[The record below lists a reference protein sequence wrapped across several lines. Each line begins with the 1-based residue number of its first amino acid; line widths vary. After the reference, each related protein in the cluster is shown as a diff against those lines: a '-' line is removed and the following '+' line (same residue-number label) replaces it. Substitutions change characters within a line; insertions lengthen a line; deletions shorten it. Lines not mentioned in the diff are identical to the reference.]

1 MGGLSTTRGRK
12 DTQLAQTIAGAD
24 FREPKYEVRVSS
36 PGTGGENPDAFS
48 IETQKEPSFQN
59 RFNGVTQGAPVGVQK
74 AEAAALAWSKKTA
87 YMTYVLVWLS
97 FFVLAFQSSISTNVI
112 HNAYAS
118 FEVAPAVSTASIVAS
133 VVSGVVKLPAAKLLN
148 IWGRTEGFLVFV
160 GVYLV
165 GLIMLA
171 ACNGPSAY
179 AVGYVFY
186 WVGYD
191 AIFLILD
198 VFMADTSG
206 LRNRAFAFGFAST
219 PFICTAF
226 TGPLAAQSFI
236 EHASW
241 RWAYGTFAVVTPF
254 IFLPLAGVFKFYQRK
269 AERMYIFAR
278 EPSGRNMMQSV
289 VYYINE
295 FDVLGAILLT
305 AAFLLLLLPFSL
317 QSYGK
322 AEYKSATFITMIVI
336 GFLLFFVFGAWER
349 YGARCPFI
357 QFHLLKDRTVVG
369 ACSVAGL
376 LFFSYYA
383 WELYFYNF
391 CMVVYQLS
399 IGMTGYVGQ
408 IYNVGSCFW
417 SAIFGL
423 IVYATRQFKYTC
435 LGFGLPLILLGAGL
449 MIHFRTADGSI
460 GYIVMC
466 QIFIAFGGGTLVI
479 GQDMAVM
486 AASNRDGIPM
496 MLSMIGLSSS
506 LGGAIGYAVSAAI
519 YSNTF
524 PSALR
529 QSLPAGSKS
538 DYLKIYRG
546 GYTAQL
552 EYPAG
557 SAVRLAI
564 NEAYGEYMKYACITA
579 TCVMAL
585 GIPAIAAWRNFRV
598 DKKQN
603 KGEMM

>member
-1 MGGLSTTRGRK
+1 MGGLSTTRGRN
-12 DTQLAQTIAGAD
+12 DTHLAQTIAEAG

-36 PGTGGENPDAFS
+36 PGTTRENPDGFS

-59 RFNGVTQGAPVGVQK
+59 RFNEVTQGAPVGVQK

-97 FFVLAFQSSISTNVI
+97 FFLLAFQSSISTNVI

-165 GLIMLA
+165 GLILLA
-171 ACNGPSAY
+171 ACNGPNAY

-241 RWAYGTFAVVTPF
+241 RWAYGAFAVVTPF

-295 FDVLGAILLT
+295 FDVLGALLLT

-322 AEYKSATFITMIVI
+322 AEYNSAAFITMIII
-336 GFLLFFVFGAWER
+336 G
-349 YGARCPFI
+349 
-357 QFHLLKDRTVVG
+357 
-369 ACSVAGL
+369 
-376 LFFSYYA
+376 YYA

-435 LGFGLPLILLGAGL
+435 LGFGLPLVLLGAGL

-486 AASNRDGIPM
+486 AASDRGGIPM

-529 QSLPAGSKS
+529 QALPAESKS

-585 GIPAIAAWRNFRV
+585 GIPAIAVWRNFRV

>member
-1 MGGLSTTRGRK
+1 MGGLSTTRGRN
-12 DTQLAQTIAGAD
+12 DTQLAQTFAGTD
-24 FREPKYEVRVSS
+24 FQESKYEVRVPS
-36 PGTGGENPDAFS
+36 PGTIGENPDGLS

-59 RFNGVTQGAPVGVQK
+59 RSSEVTQGAPVGVQK

-87 YMTYVLVWLS
+87 YVTYVFVWLS
-97 FFVLAFQSSISTNVI
+97 FFMLAFQSSISTNVI

-118 FEVAPAVSTASIVAS
+118 FEEAPAVSTASIVAS
-133 VVSGVVKLPAAKLLN
+133 VVSGVVRLPAAKLLN
-148 IWGRTEGFLVFV
+148 IWGRTEGFLMFV

-165 GLIMLA
+165 GLILLA
-171 ACNGPSAY
+171 ACNGPGAY
-179 AVGYVFY
+179 AVGYVLY

-278 EPSGRNMMQSV
+278 EPSGRNVVQSIM
-289 VYYINE
+289 YYANE
-295 FDVLGAILLT
+295 FDIIGALLLT

-322 AEYKSATFITMIVI
+322 AEYNSAKFIAMVVT

-357 QFHLLKDRTVVG
+357 QFHLLKDRTV
-369 ACSVAGL
+369 
-376 LFFSYYA
+376 
-383 WELYFYNF
+383 NF
-391 CMVVYQLS
+391 CIVVYQLS
-399 IGMTGYVGQ
+399 ISMTGYVGQ

-435 LGFGLPLILLGAGL
+435 LGFGLPLVLLGAGL

-486 AASNRDGIPM
+486 AASNRDGVPM

-529 QSLPAGSKS
+529 HALPVGSKS

-552 EYPAG
+552 EYPVG
-557 SAVRLAI
+557 SPIRLAI

-579 TCVMAL
+579 TGLMAL
-585 GIPAIAAWRNFRV
+585 GIPAIAVWRNFRV